1 MTLEQ
6 NKALATRM
14 LNWWVGGDVSVIDET
29 NAPDFVS
36 HSSDGGG
43 TDGRDAYKDRLSG
56 FIGLFSDRTIE
67 IEDVIAEGD
76 KVVVRYSWGA
86 VAPGNRQVNSKSMA
100 IYRIVGGK
108 IAEEWEEH
116 DTRGLGEQ
124 LGM

>member
-14 LNWWVGGDVSVIDET
+14 LDWWVGGDVSVIDET
-29 NAPDFVS
+29 NAADFVS

-43 TDGRDAYKDRLSG
+43 TNGRDAYKDRLSG

-76 KVVVRYSWGA
+76 KVVVRYSWGG
-86 VAPGNRQVNSKSMA
+86 VAPGSRQVNSKSMA
-100 IYRIVGGK
+100 IYRIVDGG

>member
-6 NKALATRM
+6 NKALVTRM
-14 LNWWVGGDVSVIDET
+14 LDWWVDGDVSVIGET
-29 NAPDFVS
+29 NSPDFVS

-43 TDGRDAYKDRLSG
+43 TNGRAAYKDRLSG
-56 FIGLFSDRTIE
+56 FISLFSDRTIE

-76 KVVVRYSWGA
+76 KVVVRYSWGG
-86 VAPGNRQVNSKSMA
+86 VAPGNPQVNSKSMA